1 MNNLLDKYRSFLED
15 PREIRSVLEC
25 CLQGRT
31 LKDSSDVSHPKK
43 RLSNST
49 VKNYLSDTR
58 HFLSFLTTKLQK
70 TDLQATDIT
79 SQAVSAYQQSLASAL
94 EQVAGASKVPNLV
107 LRSKPKKVRSKVK
120 SPVGSELRKV
130 TEPSQIHSK
139 PSLATTN
146 RRLSSLRRFGHFLF
160 VTKQLPADPTTTLT
174 NLKNQP
180 KSTTIRQ
187 IINQY
192 KNHLKDEALSKSTIK
207 NYLSDLNSYLLWA
220 KENYQLTDSHS
231 HIRA

>member
-43 RLSNST
+43 RLFNST

-58 HFLSFLTTKLQK
+58 HFLSFLTSKLQK

-79 SQAVSAYQQSLASAL
+79 SETVSAYRQTLQSGGFGTSSGLQRVKRAKDSS
-94 EQVAGASKVPNLV
+94 EPNQLNSTNKTNKEPFLV
-107 LRSKPKKVRSKVK
+107 YLK
-120 SPVGSELRKV
+120 
-130 TEPSQIHSK
+130 Q

-174 NLKNQP
+174 NLKIHQ

-187 IINQY
+187 ILNQY
-192 KNHLKDEALSKSTIK
+192 KNHLKAEQLSKSTIK

-220 KENYQLTDSHS
+220 KENYQLTDNHC
-231 HIRA
+231 